1 VFLVLLER
9 SWRVRF
15 NKSFISPFS
24 ELKGAEDIDF
34 GSDFFFWLEI
44 QTNCK
49 KLGIETI
56 N

>member
-34 GSDFFFWLEI
+34 GSDFFF
-44 QTNCK
+44 
-49 KLGIETI
+49 G
-56 N
+56 